1 MYIQIPGDKSITHRA
16 LILSL
21 FTQGEDNIIEGF
33 NQAKDCLST
42 IECLKALGL
51 VVKNI
56 DGRLI
61 TYNPDWKLNYTQ
73 NTNLDGRNSGT
84 TIRLLAGVLAG
95 AAGEFLFTGDDSL
108 RKRPMARLVEPLRLM
123 GAKVKYLDKDGY
135 LPFSL
140 TGGKLTGIKYKI
152 NVASAQV
159 QSAIILAGL
168 KASNC
173 TIVSVPSLVRTHTQN
188 MLKANNVIVKNLNYC
203 VTGVKRLNSPV
214 AGFNIKIPGD
224 LSSASYFLVLGALLK
239 NSHFIM
245 ENININPGRDLI
257 IDTILKIGGD
267 LKLLNR
273 KIVNLEP
280 VCDLEIRGNRK
291 LTATTIDYKNIAT
304 GIDEIPVIALL
315 MSQAMGTSYVKNAQE
330 LMYKESNRL
339 DLIVSN
345 LRQAGA
351 EIKSCE
357 DGFWVKG
364 VDYLHGDSIWVTS
377 GDHRMAMTGLI
388 ASAMAKHPI
397 KVDNLAC
404 IDISYPGFLDELDKI
419 MAKIK

>member
-1 MYIQIPGDKSITHRA
+1 MLHIQIPGDKSITHRA

-21 FTQGEDNIIEGF
+21 FTQGEDNIIDGF

-51 VVKNI
+51 IIKNI

-73 NTNLDGRNSGT
+73 NINLDGHNSGT

-108 RKRPMARLVEPLRLM
+108 KKRPMARLVEPLRLM
-123 GAKVKYLDKDGY
+123 GAKLKYLDKDGY

-159 QSAIILAGL
+159 QSAILLAGL
-168 KASNC
+168 RASNY

-188 MLKANNVIVKNLNYC
+188 MLKANNVVAKNLNYC

-214 AGFNIKIPGD
+214 PGFNIKVPGD
-224 LSSASYFLVLGALLK
+224 LSSASYFLVLAALLE

-245 ENININPGRDLI
+245 KNININPG
-257 IDTILKIGGD
+257 
-267 LKLLNR
+267 
-273 KIVNLEP
+273 
-280 VCDLEIRGNRK
+280 
-291 LTATTIDYKNIAT
+291 
-304 GIDEIPVIALL
+304 
-315 MSQAMGTSYVKNAQE
+315 
-330 LMYKESNRL
+330 
-339 DLIVSN
+339 
-345 LRQAGA
+345 
-351 EIKSCE
+351 
-357 DGFWVKG
+357 
-364 VDYLHGDSIWVTS
+364 
-377 GDHRMAMTGLI
+377 
-388 ASAMAKHPI
+388 
-397 KVDNLAC
+397 
-404 IDISYPGFLDELDKI
+404 
-419 MAKIK
+419 